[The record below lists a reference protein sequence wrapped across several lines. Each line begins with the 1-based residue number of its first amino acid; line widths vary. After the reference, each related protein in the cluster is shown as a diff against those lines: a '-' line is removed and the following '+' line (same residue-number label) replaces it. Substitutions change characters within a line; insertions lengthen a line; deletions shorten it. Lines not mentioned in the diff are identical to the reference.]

1 MKTPITLLTLLA
13 LSLAARAGTRLYN
26 AEGAVYIAGNG
37 QRTGLF
43 LAKAQRQV
51 RLFVLKK
58 WEELQ

>member
-1 MKTPITLLTLLA
+1 
-13 LSLAARAGTRLYN
+13 LYN